1 MTKFESISS
10 YVSEMLSLYKA
21 AALERAR
28 LRCLIPWIRRP
39 FEPLFEHIRC
49 KLGISEDDYMEAA
62 PCDSSIC
69 SKSEFEGRDITMS
82 KPIPSMVLMQLSIET
97 IDDCFEDMTKL
108 LYGARVLITNV
119 DDGNC
124 EDPRFK
130 EQCEQLFKE
139 DRVLMEAD
147 CSSPRYEDI
156 FLPRSYYDNYI
167 LFEVL

>member
-1 MTKFESISS
+1 
-10 YVSEMLSLYKA
+10 
-21 AALERAR
+21 
-28 LRCLIPWIRRP
+28 
-39 FEPLFEHIRC
+39 
-49 KLGISEDDYMEAA
+49 
-62 PCDSSIC
+62 
-69 SKSEFEGRDITMS
+69 MS
-82 KPIPSMVLMQLSIET
+82 KPIPSMILMQLSIET

-108 LYGARVLITNV
+108 LYGARVLMTNV
-119 DDGNC
+119 DDGSC

-139 DRVLMEAD
+139 DKVLMEAD